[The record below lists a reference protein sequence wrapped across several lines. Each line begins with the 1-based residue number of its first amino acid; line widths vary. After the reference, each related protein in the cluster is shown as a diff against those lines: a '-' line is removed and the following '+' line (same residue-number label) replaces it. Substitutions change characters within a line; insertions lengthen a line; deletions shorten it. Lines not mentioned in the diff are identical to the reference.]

1 MSTVYLYIDCNNM
14 LKLLYD
20 ELTIQEKIQKLS
32 KQINNDYKN
41 EEIIIVCLLKGGFIF
56 TSDLVRNLHD
66 NVKIE
71 FIMTSSYGNQQ
82 ISSGIV
88 RIDLDLKCD
97 IQGKNVIIVDDIVDT
112 GNTIF
117 EIFDIMKG
125 RFPKSLKVCCLLNKE
140 ERREKNVII
149 DYYVFK
155 CPDKFV
161 VGYGM
166 DYAGKYRNLPY
177 IGYIE

>member
-1 MSTVYLYIDCNNM
+1 M
-14 LKLLYD
+14 KLLYD
-20 ELTIQEKIQKLS
+20 EINIQENIQKLS
-32 KQINNDYKN
+32 RQIINDYEN

-56 TSDLVRNLHD
+56 TSDLVRYLND

-71 FIMTSSYGNQQ
+71 FMMTSSYGDDEV
-82 ISSGIV
+82 SSGIV
-88 RIDLDLKCD
+88 RIDLDIKSD

-117 EIFDIMKG
+117 EIVDIMKG

-140 ERREKNVII
+140 ERREKNVNI

-155 CPDKFV
+155 CPNKFV

-166 DYAGKYRNLPY
+166 DSAGKYRNLPY

>member
-1 MSTVYLYIDCNNM
+1 M
-14 LKLLYD
+14 LKLLFD

-32 KQINNDYKN
+32 RQIINDYQD

-56 TSDLVRNLHD
+56 TSDLVRYLND

-71 FIMTSSYGNQQ
+71 FMMTSSYGDHEV
-82 ISSGIV
+82 SSGIV
-88 RIDLDLKCD
+88 RIDLDIKSD

-117 EIFDIMKG
+117 EIVDIMKG

-140 ERREKNVII
+140 ERREKNVNI

-155 CPDKFV
+155 CPNKFV

-166 DYAGKYRNLPY
+166 DSAGKYRNLPY

>member
-1 MSTVYLYIDCNNM
+1 MM
-14 LKLLYD
+14 KLLYD
-20 ELTIQEKIQKLS
+20 ELTIQENIQRLSRKIIK
-32 KQINNDYKN
+32 DYN
-41 EEIIIVCLLKGGFIF
+41 GEEIIIVCLLKGGFIF
-56 TSDLVRNLHD
+56 TSDLVRCLHD
-66 NVKIE
+66 NVKVE
-71 FIMTSSYGNQQ
+71 FIMTSSYGDDE

-88 RIDLDLKCD
+88 RIDLDLKTN

-117 EIFDIMKG
+117 EIVDIMKG

-140 ERREKNVII
+140 ERREKNVDI
-149 DYYVFK
+149 DYYVFN
-155 CPDKFV
+155 CPNKFV

-166 DYAGKYRNLPY
+166 DSAGKYRNLPY

>member
-1 MSTVYLYIDCNNM
+1 M
-14 LKLLYD
+14 KLLYD
-20 ELTIQEKIQKLS
+20 EINIQEKIQKLS
-32 KQINNDYKN
+32 RQIINDYEN

-56 TSDLVRNLHD
+56 TSDLVRYLND

-71 FIMTSSYGNQQ
+71 FMMTSSYGDNEV
-82 ISSGIV
+82 SSGIV
-88 RIDLDLKCD
+88 RIDLDIKSD

-117 EIFDIMKG
+117 EIVDIMKG

-140 ERREKNVII
+140 ERREKNVNI

-155 CPDKFV
+155 CPNKFV

-166 DYAGKYRNLPY
+166 DSAGKYRNLPY